1 MGAYWESFA
10 FTPGLGIAVVSAV
23 HAKVP
28 VLLHDRSAAQVKSG
42 LALMDKL
49 LAKDVAKGKITQEAA
64 REARDRVT
72 IVEGLQNFRDVGMV
86 VEVSCL
92 LSKPRFSYIPRIE
105 SPNAVPQKW
114 WTVRNRIELSIRLI
128 LWSNLCHHTFR
139 RYVAR

>member
-1 MGAYWESFA
+1 M
-10 FTPGLGIAVVSAV
+10 FTPGLGIAFVSAV

-72 IVEGLQNFRDVGMV
+72 IVEGLQGFRDVGMV
-86 VEVSCL
+86 VEVSYL
-92 LSKPRFSYIPRIE
+92 LSKPRFSYVPRME
-105 SPNAVPQKW
+105 WKPQTPSRKSGGPLG
-114 WTVRNRIELSIRLI
+114 TG
-128 LWSNLCHHTFR
+128 
-139 RYVAR
+139 